1 MKNPPV
7 LFFSSFTAYGPARFA
22 DLQDSATIRTAM
34 TTTLL
39 HVGNAITPKGEIS
52 GAGILIRDGGIEAIG
67 SRADLTLPSGAQ
79 EVRAEDCIAIPGFI
93 DVHIHGA
100 GGRDVME
107 GSADALGAVTAKLA
121 QFGTTSLLATTVTAD
136 ADDTCRA
143 VEGISSY
150 IATQHETNKPR
161 AEILGIHFEGP
172 FLSKERRGVHPTE
185 FLQLPSAEFL
195 QRLIHASSGNA
206 RIITIAPELLGA
218 MPCIDAARSL
228 GMVVSIGHTDA
239 TYEQARAAVAH
250 GAHHATHV
258 YNAMRPFTHRDP
270 GVIGAVLTTPE
281 VTAELIADGIHVD
294 EIAMKVL
301 LQAKGA
307 SGVVLISDGL
317 SATGMPDGKY
327 MLGSMEV
334 TVSGGVCRNAEGKLA
349 GSTLTLDRALRN
361 VVKLGVPLAG
371 AVQMLTLNPATLLG
385 IEFKKGALRT
395 GADADI
401 VLLNDSLEIAQVW
414 ARGDSVH

>member
-1 MKNPPV
+1 M
-7 LFFSSFTAYGPARFA
+7 A
-22 DLQDSATIRTAM
+22 
-34 TTTLL
+34 TTLF
-39 HVGNAITPKGEIS
+39 HVGKAITPKGEVPD
-52 GAGILIRDGGIEAIG
+52 AGILVRDGVIEFAG
-67 SRADLTLPSGAQ
+67 PRSGVELPAGAQ
-79 EVRAEDCIAIPGFI
+79 EVAAADSTAIPGFL

-107 GSADALGAVTAKLA
+107 GDQSALSTITGRLA
-121 QFGTTSLLATTVTAD
+121 AYGTTSLLATTVTAG
-136 ADDTCRA
+136 ADETCRA
-143 VEGISSY
+143 IEEISKYVS
-150 IATQHETNKPR
+150 TQYQTNDAR

-185 FLQLPSAEFL
+185 FLQLPSAELLQRFL
-195 QRLIHASSGNA
+195 QAASGNA
-206 RIITIAPELLGA
+206 RILTIAPELLGA
-218 MPCIDAARSL
+218 MSCIDAARSL

-239 TYEQARAAVAH
+239 TYEQARAAIAH

-270 GVIGAVLTTPE
+270 GVIGAVLTTQE
-281 VTAELIADGIHVD
+281 VTAELIADGVHVD

-307 SGVVLISDGL
+307 EGVILISDGI
-317 SATGMPDGKY
+317 SATGMPDGTY
-327 MLGSMEV
+327 RLGGLEV
-334 TVSGGVCRNAEGKLA
+334 TVSGGVCRNSEGKLA

-361 VVKLGVPLAG
+361 IVKLGIPFAD
-371 AVQMLTLNPATLLG
+371 AVGMLTLNPATLLG

-401 VLLNDSLEIAQVW
+401 VLLNKSLEIVKVW
-414 ARGDSVH
+414 VRGAPVQ

>member
-1 MKNPPV
+1 
-7 LFFSSFTAYGPARFA
+7 
-22 DLQDSATIRTAM
+22 M

-39 HVGNAITPKGEIS
+39 HVGNAITPKGELS
-52 GAGILIRDGGIEAIG
+52 DAGILIRDGEIETIG
-67 SRADLTLPSGAQ
+67 KRADISLPSGAQ
-79 EVRAEDCIAIPGFI
+79 EIRAEDSTAIPGFI

-107 GSADALGAVTAKLA
+107 ADNDALATITAKVA
-121 QFGTTSLLATTVTAD
+121 QFGTTSILATTVTAP
-136 ADDTCRA
+136 ANDTLRA
-143 VEGISSY
+143 VEGISGY
-150 IATQHETNKPR
+150 IAVQHETSHPR
-161 AEILGIHFEGP
+161 AEILGLHFEGP
-172 FLSKERRGVHPTE
+172 FLSKERRGVHRAE
-185 FLQLPSAEFL
+185 FLQPPSAEFL
-195 QRLIHASSGNA
+195 QQLLNAASGNA
-206 RIITIAPELLGA
+206 RILTIAPELLGA

-281 VTAELIADGIHVD
+281 IMAELIADGIHVD
-294 EIAMKVL
+294 EIAMKIL

-307 SGVVLISDGL
+307 DGIVLISDGL
-317 SATGMPDGKY
+317 SATGMPDGQY
-327 MLGSMEV
+327 TLGGMEV
-334 TVSGGVCRNAEGKLA
+334 TVSGGVCRSTAEGRLA

-361 VVKLGVPLAG
+361 VVKLGVPFAD
-371 AVQMLTLNPATLLG
+371 AVQMLTLNPAKVLG

-401 VLLNDSLEIAQVW
+401 VLLNSSLEISQVF
-414 ARGDSVH
+414 ARGLPVH

>member
-1 MKNPPV
+1 M
-7 LFFSSFTAYGPARFA
+7 A
-22 DLQDSATIRTAM
+22 
-34 TTTLL
+34 TTLL
-39 HVGNAITPKGEIS
+39 HVGKAITSKGEIAN
-52 GAGILIRDGGIEAIG
+52 AGILIRDGEIEMVG
-67 SRADLTLPSGAQ
+67 PRSGMELPSGAT
-79 EVRAEDCIAIPGFI
+79 EVQATDSTAIPGFV

-100 GGRDVME
+100 GGHDVME
-107 GSADALGAVTAKLA
+107 ANETALSTITGRLA
-121 QFGTTSLLATTVTAD
+121 AFGTTSLLATTITAS
-136 ADDTCRA
+136 ADDTCRS
-143 VEGISSY
+143 VEGIAKY
-150 IATQHETNKPR
+150 ISGQYQTSDTR

-172 FLSKERRGVHPTE
+172 FLSKERRGVHPAE
-185 FLQLPSAEFL
+185 WLQLPSAELLQRFL
-195 QRLIHASSGNA
+195 QAAAGNA
-206 RIITIAPELLGA
+206 RILTIAPELLGA
-218 MPCIDAARSL
+218 TPCIDAARSL

-307 SGVVLISDGL
+307 QGVVLISDGT
-317 SATGMPDGKY
+317 SATGMPDGEY
-327 MLGSMEV
+327 LLGGLNV
-334 TVSGGVCRNAEGKLA
+334 TVNGGVCRNAEGRLA

-361 VVKLGVPLAG
+361 IVGLGIPLAD
-371 AVQMLTLNPATLLG
+371 AVRMLTLNPATLLG

-401 VLLNDSLEIAQVW
+401 VLLNDGLEIERVW
-414 ARGDSVH
+414 TRGTVVQ

>member
-1 MKNPPV
+1 
-7 LFFSSFTAYGPARFA
+7 
-22 DLQDSATIRTAM
+22 M
-34 TTTLL
+34 TSTLL
-39 HVGNAITPKGEIS
+39 HVAKAITPKGEL
-52 GAGILIRDGGIEAIG
+52 ADAAILIRDGEIETVAPRT
-67 SRADLTLPSGAQ
+67 SLTLPAGAQ
-79 EVRAEDCIAIPGFI
+79 EIQAVDSVAIPGFI

-107 GSADALGAVTAKLA
+107 GNDDALSTVTSRVAR
-121 QFGTTSLLATTVTAD
+121 FGTTSLLATTITAG

-143 VEGISSY
+143 VEGMAKY
-150 IATQHETNKPR
+150 IAAQHAASQPR

-172 FLSKERRGVHPTE
+172 FLSKERRGAQPAE
-185 FLQLPSAEFL
+185 FLQPPSAEFL
-195 QRLIHASSGNA
+195 QRLLHAASGNA
-206 RIITIAPELLGA
+206 RILTIAPELLGA

-258 YNAMRPFTHRDP
+258 YNGMRPFSHRDP

-281 VTAELIADGIHVD
+281 LTAELIADGVHVD
-294 EIAMKVL
+294 DIAMKVL
-301 LQAKGA
+301 LQAKGPG
-307 SGVVLISDGL
+307 GVVLISDGI
-317 SATGMPDGKY
+317 SATGMPDGQY
-327 MLGSMEV
+327 MLGDVHV
-334 TVSGGVCRNAEGKLA
+334 TVSGGICRTPEGRLA

-361 VVKLGVPLAG
+361 VVSLGVPLAN
-371 AVQMLTLNPATLLG
+371 AVQMLTINPATVLG

-401 VLLNDSLEIAQVW
+401 VLLNEALEVTQVFT
-414 ARGDSVH
+414 RGLAVH